1 MSSPAGCSSQSNWTP
16 VASSTRRVA
25 STSSGPVPSP
35 GMIVTLCAMRRAML
49 SVGWRGSFLPMSA
62 TIDVLNQAPPLSG
75 YDPLEQNRPLD
86 EGLEREGGGWARDD
100 VAAFGRRARQPE
112 VQDWA
117 RLANENPPRLRTHD
131 RYGRRVDEVE
141 FHPAWHE
148 LLTLSI
154 GHRVHALPW
163 LEDRPGAHV
172 ARAALFL
179 LSPEAGHGC
188 PLSMTYAV
196 VPVLRRAG
204 ELGDEWIPRL
214 TSTAYDPRFI
224 PAAGKD
230 GAL

>member
-1 MSSPAGCSSQSNWTP
+1 MHEYRSSSLRRSTLTERKPEPTGVVVGPLMPTPLRLIESSVRSGNGVPSSAYTSSPAGCSSQSNSTP

-35 GMIVTLCAMRRAML
+35 GMIVTLYAMRRAML
-49 SVGWRGSFLPMSA
+49 SVGWRASFLPMSA

-131 RYGRRVDEVE
+131 RHGR
-141 FHPAWHE
+141 
-148 LLTLSI
+148 
-154 GHRVHALPW
+154 
-163 LEDRPGAHV
+163 
-172 ARAALFL
+172 
-179 LSPEAGHGC
+179 
-188 PLSMTYAV
+188 
-196 VPVLRRAG
+196 
-204 ELGDEWIPRL
+204 
-214 TSTAYDPRFI
+214 
-224 PAAGKD
+224 
-230 GAL
+230 